1 MTNDT
6 YDLDWLAFCYAAGDL
21 NATEAE
27 QFEARLADDQA
38 AREALARAVELT
50 QTIAAAETQYCTDTE
65 YSFDTKYGDLVAPA
79 ARTSLDWN
87 RRLSWMAVGGLAS
100 LLIAMLWSGYIGPT
114 WHTAH
119 NRLTANSRYQLAMA
133 WNQARD
139 EFAGVREAAL
149 WLPLASDADDE
160 SIAANMGDDVAE
172 APSWMTAAV
181 FSVSHETENTNQ
193 LAEPQPGSRLE
204 NE

>member
-1 MTNDT
+1 MTIDHNNNNN
-6 YDLDWLAFCYAAGDL
+6 DLDWLAFCYAAGELDV
-21 NATEAE
+21 ADAE

-50 QTIAAAETQYCTDTE
+50 QTVAAAETQ
-65 YSFDTKYGDLVAPA
+65 FGDMVTPA
-79 ARTSLDWN
+79 TRTNLDWN

-114 WHTAH
+114 WHTAQ
-119 NRLTANSRYQLAMA
+119 NRVAAKSRYQLAMA

-149 WLPLASDADDE
+149 WLPLGSEADDE
-160 SIAANMGDDVAE
+160 LAANDMGDDVAD

-181 FSVSHETENTNQ
+181 FSVARETESTNQ
-193 LAEPQPGSRLE
+193 SAEPTQSSRLE

>member
-1 MTNDT
+1 MTTDHN
-6 YDLDWLAFCYAAGDL
+6 DLDWLAFCYAAGDL
-21 NATEAE
+21 DVAEAE

-50 QTIAAAETQYCTDTE
+50 QTVAAAETHCDDFAASE
-65 YSFDTKYGDLVAPA
+65 IPCGDLVTPA
-79 ARTSLDWN
+79 SRTGLDWN

-100 LLIAMLWSGYIGPT
+100 LLLAMLWSGFVGPT
-114 WHTAH
+114 WHSAQ
-119 NRLTANSRYQLAMA
+119 NRLTAKSRYQLAMA

-149 WLPLASDADDE
+149 WLPLASDTDDE
-160 SIAANMGDDVAE
+160 STAGDMGDDVAD

-181 FSVSHETENTNQ
+181 FSVPRDRQNTNQ
-193 LAEPQPGSRLE
+193 STEQPENPRLE

>member
-1 MTNDT
+1 MTTDNT
-6 YDLDWLAFCYAAGDL
+6 HDLDWLAFCYAAGDL
-21 NATEAE
+21 DSTDAE
-27 QFEARLADDQA
+27 VFEARLADDQA

-50 QTIAAAETQYCTDTE
+50 QTVAAAETQC
-65 YSFDTKYGDLVAPA
+65 GDFVTPA
-79 ARTSLDWN
+79 TPSQLDWN

-100 LLIAMLWSGYIGPT
+100 LLLAILWSGFIGPT

-133 WNQARD
+133 WNNTRS
-139 EFAGVREAAL
+139 EFSGINEAGL
-149 WLPLASDADDE
+149 WLPVAGNDADDE
-160 SIAANMGDDVAE
+160 TASGDVPIGDESLTE

-181 FSVSHETENTNQ
+181 FSVRHDAESPKPSSEPNQ
-193 LAEPQPGSRLE
+193 RLE